1 MTERGLDHAAIAARI
16 PHKGSMCLLDRVID
30 WDDQRIICGARSH
43 RDTDN
48 PLRAQGR
55 LASVCGIEY
64 AAQAMAIHGAL
75 LASASSDG
83 APRAGYLTS
92 VRSVSLA
99 VARLDDLAEDLHVEA
114 ERLSGS
120 DNTILYAFRVRS
132 AERELIRGRASVILD
147 AEALAPRP

>member
-1 MTERGLDHAAIAARI
+1 MTPHHLDRAAIAARI
-16 PHKGSMCLLDRVID
+16 PHQGSMSLLDRVAD
-30 WDDQRIICGARSH
+30 WNDQRIVCSARSH
-43 RDTDN
+43 RDADN
-48 PLRAQGR
+48 PLRAHGR

-75 LASASSDG
+75 LAPGAGDT

-99 VARLDDLAEDLHVEA
+99 VTALDGLPDDLQIEA

-120 DNTILYAFRVRS
+120 DNTILYAFRIS
-132 AERELIRGRASVILD
+132 CAGRELVSGRASVVLD
-147 AEALAPRP
+147 ADALAPRP